1 MKNRIKECRLHA
13 GMTRDELGM
22 KAGVSADAIR
32 KWEVGERG
40 ISVAHVEQL
49 ATALDVIPAYLVSW
63 SDKPQCQV
71 IERTQLQ
78 QRLSRNAELRKRY
91 AGGVIFV
98 LKDGTKLYDN
108 AKVNGLGSDATGN
121 FIIGKTHLVP
131 VSQVA
136 YVERIEDDE
145 LNQSEAE

>member
-1 MKNRIKECRLHA
+1 MKNRIKECRLQA

-22 KAGVSADAIR
+22 KVGVSADAIR

-40 ISVAHVEQL
+40 ISVSHVEQL
-49 ATALDVIPAYLVSW
+49 ATALDVIPAYLVGW

-78 QRLSRNAELRKRY
+78 QRLSRNAELRKQY
-91 AGGVIFV
+91 AGGVVIT
-98 LKDGTKLYDN
+98 LKDGKKLYDS
-108 AKVNGLGSDATGN
+108 AKVNGLCSDPAGK
-121 FIIGKTHLVP
+121 FIIGKIYLVP
-131 VSQVA
+131 ISQVA

-145 LNQSEAE
+145 AN